1 MTRLT
6 NDDTEQGLD
15 SLSSTSRQ
23 QTQHAAE
30 DTQSPHHVD
39 TVDCVNTPSPRRAGV
54 ADKHTP
60 DSGISSKDPTRTTD
74 NHPGETTMLDTLADI
89 TNISSEDEDD
99 LMIRS
104 MASVK
109 LLSGNK
115 SLVKPSGSEVACS
128 PPSKIPVPV
137 KHEAGRMPLSDKG
150 IVPEILIIDQTPLVY
165 VPSSLES
172 HTKQVCQQESPDKIH
187 QATTQG
193 RKQVTHPTTV
203 AEKLSVA
210 FRGQAARNQPQ
221 HAAGIST
228 KSSSSSGTTLSSDD
242 MNQTVIAKIG
252 GSLPPPDVL
261 GLSPTDG
268 DLAGWPLPVEC
279 GPPPSSPVIT
289 GLLGKVALY
298 NDTPEECFRHA
309 SPRRLFIQTSD
320 ITEFTEHETSH
331 DVQNLNAGHTSVA
344 VTKPDNDQ
352 SLMAL
357 AHSMAVTDR
366 TKSCDLSVL
375 HTDSTELA
383 PYMASVADSTK
394 TSVTTLPHLLDTALD
409 MTKDELPTS
418 ATLASQNV
426 SRDGKKVED
435 QGVSSRNHVLRSSY
449 TLEHPSPALLAQA
462 KLPSEAGADGG
473 SYELTCS
480 MEDLRL
486 KPVQRRL
493 SYTDPDGGRSTGDAR
508 SDDKEKIGDSVETQ
522 KVAAKEEGLS
532 EGEITEAVLDKD
544 TVVTVRE
551 TNMDIGSETNVA
563 IEGGEHALLLETRK
577 HTSDMKEDLSCG
589 KTEEHIHRR
598 NGFVVTKEPR
608 VTSEMSED
616 LGVAVI
622 RDITRDKASLH
633 DEREGK
639 QEHLQRYLHTL
650 SQMPPFCHATDD
662 ADLHD
667 HTETRSQTT
676 ELDDTNVSSLVAPL
690 DIEALASLSEDDLL
704 NVQQVY
710 FERLR
715 EQLVREQ
722 QQQLGKLLAEQQK
735 QQMLFQRE
743 ILAQERDLLSQHRT
757 SGDTSRHSSRS
768 STGERKNVSAQEERK
783 RRRRSNEE
791 NGQCRKHSSRDK
803 HRVDSHTVM
812 NGYGHS
818 EATIASHVNDNSVS
832 STDHIGPLRT
842 DHRPINAAVP
852 KVSFDMSSVSDE
864 HWRSHTPERRRRCHS
879 ELAVGWTDMSY
890 TSPLVTLSRMSSP
903 HRASTPQHHRS
914 RPSPGSRGSFH
925 RLHLSVGCQV
935 WSLLQ

>member
-1 MTRLT
+1 MTHLT

-23 QTQHAAE
+23 QAQHAAG
-30 DTQSPHHVD
+30 DTTSPQHVD
-39 TVDCVNTPSPRRAGV
+39 AVDCVNTPSPRRAGV

-74 NHPGETTMLDTLADI
+74 NLPEDSAMLDTLADI

-104 MASVK
+104 VASVR

-115 SLVKPSGSEVACS
+115 SLVKASGSEVTCS
-128 PPSKIPVPV
+128 PPSKIPIPV
-137 KHEAGRMPLSDKG
+137 KHEAGRLPLLDKD
-150 IVPEILIIDQTPLVY
+150 IIPEIHITDQTAIVDA
-165 VPSSLES
+165 SSLVE
-172 HTKQVCQQESPDKIH
+172 TDATQVCQQEFPHKNHAAPAQSK
-187 QATTQG
+187 
-193 RKQVTHPTTV
+193 RQVTHPTTV

-210 FRGQAARNQPQ
+210 FRSQAARNKTQ

-228 KSSSSSGTTLSSDD
+228 KSSSSSGTTMSSDD

-252 GSLPPPDVL
+252 GSLPPPDIL
-261 GLSPTDG
+261 GLSPADG

-289 GLLGKVALY
+289 GLLGKVALDS
-298 NDTPEECFRHA
+298 DTPEECFRHA

-320 ITEFTEHETSH
+320 ITEFTEHESSH
-331 DVQNLNAGHTSVA
+331 DMHNLNADDTLVA
-344 VTKPDNDQ
+344 VTKPDSDQ
-352 SLMAL
+352 SLAAL

-409 MTKDELPTS
+409 MTKDEMPAS
-418 ATLASQNV
+418 ATLASQTV
-426 SRDGKKVED
+426 PRDARDGKKVE
-435 QGVSSRNHVLRSSY
+435 VSSGKHLRRSSY

-462 KLPSEAGADGG
+462 TTLPSEAGGDDG
-473 SYELTCS
+473 SFELTCS

-493 SYTDPDGGRSTGDAR
+493 SYTDPDGGLGTGSTCTKDE
-508 SDDKEKIGDSVETQ
+508 EKTQGAVQTQ
-522 KVAAKEEGLS
+522 KVVANEEELS
-532 EGEITEAVLDKD
+532 EGKIREAVLGKD
-544 TVVTVRE
+544 TAAIGRE
-551 TNMDIGSETNVA
+551 TNLDIGSETNVA
-563 IEGGEHALLLETRK
+563 VEDGENALLVEARNDILEL
-577 HTSDMKEDLSCG
+577 KEDLSCG
-589 KTEEHIHRR
+589 KTEEHAHGI
-598 NGFVVTKEPR
+598 NEVVVRKKTP
-608 VTSEMSED
+608 VTSV
-616 LGVAVI
+616 LGVEVI
-622 RDITRDKASLH
+622 RDMNGDKAHLH

-639 QEHLQRYLHTL
+639 QEHLERYLHTL
-650 SQMPPFCHATDD
+650 SQMPPFGHATDD
-662 ADLHD
+662 AELHD
-667 HTETRSQTT
+667 HTGTSGSQTT
-676 ELDDTNVSSLVAPL
+676 ELDDTNISSLVAPL
-690 DIEALASLSEDDLL
+690 DIDVLASLSEDDLL

-757 SGDTSRHSSRS
+757 SGDAIRHSSKS
-768 STGERKNVSAQEERK
+768 STADRKNVTPQEERK
-783 RRRRSNEE
+783 RCRRSNED
-791 NGQCRKHSSRDK
+791 NGHCRKNSSRDK
-803 HRVDSHTVM
+803 HRVDT
-812 NGYGHS
+812 NGYEHSVS
-818 EATIASHVNDNSVS
+818 EAARASHVTDNSVS
-832 STDHIGPLRT
+832 PTDHVGPLRT
-842 DHRPINAAVP
+842 DYKPSNASVP

-864 HWRSHTPERRRRCHS
+864 HWRSHTPERRRRCRS
-879 ELAVGWTDMSY
+879 ELAVGCVDMSY

-903 HRASTPQHHRS
+903 HRASTPQHRRS
-914 RPSPGSRGSFH
+914 RPSPGSRGSSH
-925 RLHLSVGCQV
+925 RLQLSVHCQV
-935 WSLLQ
+935 WSILQ

>member
-6 NDDTEQGLD
+6 NDNAEQGLD
-15 SLSSTSRQ
+15 SLSSQ
-23 QTQHAAE
+23 AQHAAE
-30 DTQSPHHVD
+30 DTASPQCVD

-74 NHPGETTMLDTLADI
+74 NLPEETTMLDTLADI

-115 SLVKPSGSEVACS
+115 SLAKASGGEVVCS

-137 KHEAGRMPLSDKG
+137 KHEAGRLSLSDKG
-150 IVPEILIIDQTPLVY
+150 IVPEILITDQAALVD

-172 HTKQVCQQESPDKIH
+172 HTMQVYQQESSHKNH
-187 QATTQG
+187 TATAQSK
-193 RKQVTHPTTV
+193 KQVTHPTTV
-203 AEKLSVA
+203 AEKPSVA
-210 FRGQAARNQPQ
+210 FRGQTARNQSQ

-261 GLSPTDG
+261 GLSPADG
-268 DLAGWPLPVEC
+268 DNIAGWPLPVEC

-289 GLLGKVALY
+289 GLLGKVALD

-320 ITEFTEHETSH
+320 IVEFTEHETGH
-331 DVQNLNAGHTSVA
+331 DIQNLNAGYTSVA
-344 VTKPDNDQ
+344 VTKPDNDR

-409 MTKDELPTS
+409 MTKDELPAS

-435 QGVSSRNHVLRSSY
+435 EGVSSRKHVLRSSY

-462 KLPSEAGADGG
+462 KLPSEAGADDG

-493 SYTDPDGGRSTGDAR
+493 SYTDPDGGRGTGDAR
-508 SDDKEKIGDSVETQ
+508 SDDKEKIGDAVETQ
-522 KVAAKEEGLS
+522 KVVAKEEGLS
-532 EGEITEAVLDKD
+532 EGEIREAILDKN
-544 TVVTVRE
+544 TAATGRE
-551 TNMDIGSETNVA
+551 TNLDIGSENNVA
-563 IEGGEHALLLETRK
+563 VENGENALLLEPGK
-577 HTSDMKEDLSCG
+577 HVLEMKEYLSCG

-598 NGFVVTKEPR
+598 NGVVVTKQPH
-608 VTSEMSED
+608 VTSKMSED

-622 RDITRDKASLH
+622 RDIKRDKANLH

-639 QEHLQRYLHTL
+639 QEHLERYLHTL

-667 HTETRSQTT
+667 NTETRSQTT

-690 DIEALASLSEDDLL
+690 DIDALASLSEDDLL

-722 QQQLGKLLAEQQK
+722 QQQLSKLLAEQQK

-757 SGDTSRHSSRS
+757 SGDTSRHSSKS
-768 STGERKNVSAQEERK
+768 STAERKNVSAQEERK

-842 DHRPINAAVP
+842 DHRPINAPVP

-935 WSLLQ
+935 WSIL